1 MEFYGLSL
9 ILGLAAA
16 MLQLRAMEVGYDH
29 KGLFGWS
36 TPSAVL
42 MLLLGAVFAAVLAGM
57 TMKKL
62 RPESP
67 YAEAFPRGW
76 FRGSLMALGGAMLA
90 LDLYYTPG
98 SVPAAMAV
106 RCLGYAAAA
115 GMAVCGVYTVLGLRP
130 SPVFHGIVCV
140 YALCDLLLCYRE
152 WGASSHLEQYL
163 FSMLSSLLLML
174 YSFHRCAA
182 DAGVI
187 RCRRLAMT
195 GFGAVFC
202 SLAALTDPG
211 DKVFCLAVSIWIMGS
226 MCSLQ
231 PREK

>member
-1 MEFYGLSL
+1 MSL
-9 ILGLAAA
+9 AFGLAAA
-16 MLQLRAMEVGYDH
+16 ILQLRAMEVGYDH
-29 KGLFGWS
+29 KGLFVWS
-36 TPSAVL
+36 TPSAIL
-42 MLLLGAVFAAVLAGM
+42 MLLLSAVFAAVLVGM
-57 TMKKL
+57 TMHKIRPKL
-62 RPESP
+62 P
-67 YAEAFPRGW
+67 YAKAFPQGW

-90 LDLYYTPG
+90 LDLYYTPQ
-98 SVPAAMAV
+98 SVPVALIV
-106 RCLGYAAAA
+106 KLLGYAAAA
-115 GMAVCGVYTVLGLRP
+115 CMAFCGVCMILGLRP
-130 SPVFHGIVCV
+130 NPAFHGIVCV
-140 YALCDLLLCYRE
+140 YALCDLLLCYRI

-174 YSFHRCAA
+174 YSFPRCAA

-231 PREK
+231 PRGK